1 MREFGMNWLRSKF
14 CLIALACM
22 ALTACASLMP
32 KKQEKPVY
40 DVRSAVVL
48 SSATMSAEL
57 LSGIS
62 DRVNAAIRATVRTSE
77 LPRVVLT
84 IRIVSV
90 TKGLGFQKDR
100 NVAKVSIDAASVE
113 DGSVIAVTS
122 FEVTSLTADPDLADD
137 ILAEDIAARVR
148 SAFALSG
155 R

>member
-1 MREFGMNWLRSKF
+1 MNWLKSRI
-14 CLIALACM
+14 CLIALVCA
-22 ALTACASLMP
+22 ALTACASLLP
-32 KKQEKPVY
+32 KRPEKPIY

-48 SSATMSAEL
+48 SSTTMSAEL

-62 DRVNAAIRATVRTSE
+62 DRVNAAIRATVRTTD
-77 LPRVVLT
+77 LPHVVLT

-100 NVAKVSIDAASVE
+100 NVAKVRTDAASVE
-113 DGSVIAVTS
+113 DGSVIAVSS
-122 FEVTSLTADPDLADD
+122 FEVTSMTADPTLADD
-137 ILAEDIAARVR
+137 ILAEDIAARIR

>member
-1 MREFGMNWLRSKF
+1 
-14 CLIALACM
+14 
-22 ALTACASLMP
+22 MP

-40 DVRSAVVL
+40 DVRGAVVL
-48 SSATMSAEL
+48 SSTTMSAEL

-62 DRVNAAIRATVRTSE
+62 DRVNAAIRGTVRTSE

-84 IRIVSV
+84 IRIVSIA
-90 TKGLGFQKDR
+90 KGLGFQKDR

-122 FEVTSLTADPDLADD
+122 FEVTSMTADPNLADD

>member
-1 MREFGMNWLRSKF
+1 MNWPRLRF
-14 CLIALACM
+14 CLIALACV

-40 DVRSAVVL
+40 DVRGAVVL
-48 SSATMSAEL
+48 SSTTMSAEL

-62 DRVNAAIRATVRTSE
+62 DRVNAAIRGTVRTSE

-90 TKGLGFQKDR
+90 AKGLGFQKDR

-122 FEVTSLTADPDLADD
+122 FEVTSMTADPNLADD

>member
-1 MREFGMNWLRSKF
+1 
-14 CLIALACM
+14 
-22 ALTACASLMP
+22 MP

-40 DVRSAVVL
+40 DVRGAVVL
-48 SSATMSAEL
+48 SSMTMSAEL

-62 DRVNAAIRATVRTSE
+62 DRVNAAIRGTVRTSE

-84 IRIVSV
+84 IRIVSIA
-90 TKGLGFQKDR
+90 KGLGFQKDR

-122 FEVTSLTADPDLADD
+122 FEVTSMTADPNLADD

>member
-1 MREFGMNWLRSKF
+1 
-14 CLIALACM
+14 
-22 ALTACASLMP
+22 MP

-48 SSATMSAEL
+48 SSTTMSAEL

-62 DRVNAAIRATVRTSE
+62 DRVNAAIRGTVRTSE

-84 IRIVSV
+84 IRIVSIA
-90 TKGLGFQKDR
+90 KGLGFQKDR

-122 FEVTSLTADPDLADD
+122 FEVTSMTADPNLADD